1 MALCRQLVGLTSN
14 RHMLLRRAGLP
25 LFALFLPFSLLLG
38 SVSRQPPLKLKIIAF
53 NTHLLP
59 RIALR
64 IAGRRGQGPYRAQAI
79 GRRLANYDVVG
90 LSEVFDGERRS
101 ELIGSLQQ
109 ASGNAFNAVWYGRPR
124 GRAFTNS
131 GLLFLSRYPVES
143 QHLITFRHA
152 SRFLT
157 HGFRADAFA
166 AKGAIHARI
175 TLGDDPPQAID
186 CFLTHLDSRSASARA
201 GQLGDLVRFIAAH
214 ASPQRP
220 AILMGD
226 FNIAADF
233 PLEPSGASHGSLY
246 QQLLTALA
254 VSGIDWIDVWP
265 SLGSGPGGTSAAT
278 EEQGGRRIDYVFVSA
293 GNASAACAMRPTRI
307 AVERFYDP
315 RVAEGSLSDHAA
327 VECDFELV
335 FRSSGGSGR
344 SRAQDSPAGNE

>member
-1 MALCRQLVGLTSN
+1 MVHCRLLVGLKSN
-14 RHMLLRRAGLP
+14 HPMLLRRTGLP
-25 LFALFLPFSLLLG
+25 LFALFLPFSLLLTT
-38 SVSRQPPLKLKIIAF
+38 VSRQPQFRLKIVAF

-59 RIALR
+59 RIALG

-79 GRRLANYDVVG
+79 GHRLASYDVLG
-90 LSEVFDGERRS
+90 LCEVFDGERRS

-109 ASGNAFNAVWYGRPR
+109 ASGKAFNAVWYGRPR

-143 QHLITFRHA
+143 HHLITYRHA

-175 TLGDDPPQAID
+175 KLSDSPRQPID

-201 GQLGDLVRFIAAH
+201 GQIDDLVRFIALH

-233 PLEPSGASHGSLY
+233 PLESPGATRGSLY
-246 QQLLTALA
+246 QQLLAALTA
-254 VSGIDWIDVWP
+254 SGIDWIDVWP
-265 SLGSGPGGTSAAT
+265 SLQSGPGGTSAAT

-344 SRAQDSPAGNE
+344 GEDSSARTE